1 MRPKK
6 IHSIQKKSRNKN
18 KGTNLDDKN
27 ETVLE
32 IITDTNVLAI

>member
-6 IHSIQKKSRNKN
+6 IHSIQKKSRNKK

-32 IITDTNVLAI
+32 IITVTNLLAI